1 MVSLRKKLT
10 NIVKTAFEE
19 FGYESQ
25 FGEVTFSD
33 RPDLSQFQCNGAF
46 ACGKSIRTNPVQV
59 AKMIVEKIPSKGVF
73 KEISIAGAGFI
84 NFILEDSFIAKH
96 VLEMSQDENLG
107 ITKTNKPQKILL
119 DYGGPNVGKPLHIG
133 HLRTAIIGES
143 LKRMAKALGHEVI
156 GDIHLGD
163 WGLQMGMI
171 IVELERQ
178 HQEWVYFDESFAGPY
193 PEESPINYED
203 FESTYPIASKR
214 AKEDPEIMEKSRR
227 ATKDLQMGRPGYLAL
242 WRHFVKVSSEALKKS
257 YDNLFVHFDLWLGES
272 DVQDLIPSMVES
284 LKKGGY
290 TYESDGA
297 LVIGV
302 KKPEDDYEVP
312 PFMVYKSDG
321 SSLYSTTDLAT
332 ILQRKK
338 DFEPDSIW
346 YVVDLRQS
354 MHFLQ
359 VFRCAYKTGIVDGKT
374 ELLYLGFGT
383 MNGKD
388 GKPYK
393 TRDGGV
399 MQLDDLIQ
407 MVEKTALERIE
418 QEKIG
423 VDYSEEEKKRISH
436 YVGIAALKYGDLMN
450 HRTKDYV
457 FDMDR
462 FLSFEGRTGAYL
474 LYSIVRMKS
483 ILRKAKEQGLEKGT
497 ICEATDSI
505 ERDLQLKLSEFS
517 DALNRGFEEKA
528 PNNICDY
535 VYNLA
540 ADFNRFYHEHRILT
554 QENQDIQKSWLALLS
569 YTHDVMEKCLDI
581 LGIRAPERL

>member
-1 MVSLRKKLT
+1 MLSLRKKLT
-10 NIVKTAFEE
+10 NIVSKAFEE
-19 FGYESQ
+19 CGYETQ
-25 FGEVTFSD
+25 FGEVTLSD

-46 ACGKSIRTNPVQV
+46 TCAKAIRTNPVQV
-59 AKMIVEKIPSKGVF
+59 AKGIVEKISKDGVF
-73 KEISIAGAGFI
+73 KEMSIAGAGFI
-84 NFILEDSFIAKH
+84 NFTLEDSFIAKH
-96 VLEMSQDENLG
+96 LLEMSEDKHLG
-107 ITKTNKPQKILL
+107 VPKTSKPQKILL

-133 HLRTAIIGES
+133 HLRTAIIGEC
-143 LKRMAKALGHEVI
+143 LKRTARALGHEVI
-156 GDIHLGD
+156 ADIHLGD

-171 IVELERQ
+171 LVELERQ
-178 HQEWVYFDESFAGPY
+178 HKEWVYFDENFTGPY
-193 PEESPINYED
+193 PEESPINYKD

-214 AKEDPEIMEKSRR
+214 AKEDPEIMEKSRK
-227 ATKDLQMGRPGYLAL
+227 ATKDLQNGRPGYLAL
-242 WRHFVKVSSEALKKS
+242 WRHFVKVSSEALKES
-257 YDNLFVHFDLWLGES
+257 YDKLLVHFDLWLGES
-272 DVQDLIPSMVES
+272 DVQALIPPMVDS

-290 TYESDGA
+290 TYESEGA
-297 LVIGV
+297 LVIDV

-338 DFEPDSIW
+338 DYHPDSIW

-359 VFRCAYKTGIVDGKT
+359 VFRCAYKTGIVDEKT

-399 MQLDDLIQ
+399 MQLDELIQ
-407 MVEKTALERIE
+407 MVEQTALERIE

-423 VDYSEEEKKRISH
+423 MAYSEEEKKTIAS

-457 FDMDR
+457 FDMER

-474 LYSIVRMKS
+474 LYSIVRIKS
-483 ILRKAKEQGLEKGT
+483 ILRKAQEQGLEKGS
-497 ICEATDSI
+497 IAEASDAI
-505 ERDLQLKLSEFS
+505 ERDLQLKLSAFS
-517 DALNRGFEEKA
+517 DSLNRAFEEKA

-554 QENQDIQKSWLALLS
+554 EENEAVQKSWLALLT
-569 YTHDVMEKCLDI
+569 YTHDVMAKCLDI
-581 LGIRAPERL
+581 LGIKTPERL